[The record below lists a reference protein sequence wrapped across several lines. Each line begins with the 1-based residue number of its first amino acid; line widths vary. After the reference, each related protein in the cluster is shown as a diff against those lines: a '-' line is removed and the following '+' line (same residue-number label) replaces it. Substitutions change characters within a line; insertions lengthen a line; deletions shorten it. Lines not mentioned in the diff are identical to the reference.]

1 MAEGRGAKAAG
12 VAMVV
17 AKWNAPSLHDPRPA
31 SLFTGDAMNL
41 DSSSAPFGVF
51 DVPFSTLDSSIAR

>member
-1 MAEGRGAKAAG
+1 MAEGSGAKAAG

-17 AKWNAPSLHDPRPA
+17 AKWKAPALHDPRPT

-41 DSSSAPFGVF
+41 DSSSAPFGVN
-51 DVPFSTLDSSIAR
+51 VPFSALVSSIAR

>member
-41 DSSSAPFGVF
+41 DSSSAPFGV
-51 DVPFSTLDSSIAR
+51 DVPFSTLLSSIAR